1 MVTYILLMKLTDK
14 GIVDMKNSPNRI
26 ADAAKLWESMG
37 GKVLSVYLTMGDFDF
52 VAIGEGPDD
61 QAAAAFALALGAAG
75 AVRTTSLKAF
85 NLEEAQQIVAALPR
99 TAAVVA

>member
-14 GIVDMKNSPNRI
+14 GIADVKSQPERI
-26 ADAAKLWESMG
+26 ADAMRLWESMG
-37 GKVLSVYLTMGDFDF
+37 GKTVGVYLTLGDFDL

-61 QAAAAFALALGAAG
+61 RTAAAFALALGSAG

-85 NLEEAQQIVAALPR
+85 GLEEAKAIIASLPQ
-99 TAAVVA
+99 TAAVSV

>member
-14 GIVDMKNSPNRI
+14 GIADMKHSPDRI
-26 ADAAKLWESMG
+26 SDGFKLWESMG
-37 GKVLSVYLTMGDFDF
+37 GKVLDMYMTMGDFDY

-85 NLEEAQQIVAALPR
+85 SLEEAKQIVAALPQAA
-99 TAAVVA
+99 AAVA